1 MSIAFRQ
8 PVTPESTATVNP
20 VARLFDIK
28 KMAVHDGPG
37 IRTTVFFKGCP
48 MDCRW
53 CHSPESRSRAVQV
66 RYSEHLCAGCGRC
79 VEACPA
85 ACHVLDPDGTH
96 TFRREQCR
104 TCGAC
109 AEACPH
115 DALGLIGYNATA
127 EEVFDILIKD
137 QRYFDASG
145 GGVTFSGGEAA
156 LQSPFIAALASRLQ
170 EAGVP
175 CALDTCGFPP
185 WKRYADMMDFIDLV
199 LFDFKESDPE
209 KHRAHTGVDNKRI
222 LENLSRIDGTGTDIH
237 LRCPII
243 PGLNDEERH
252 FHAIGRLA
260 DRYERIREVHVLPF
274 HPFGASKSA
283 MIGERYPL
291 SHLKAVDD
299 DLAGEWVATVQRFTR
314 KPVSRG

>member
-1 MSIAFRQ
+1 MNTRSRKTA
-8 PVTPESTATVNP
+8 PTGSTAPGNP

-48 MDCRW
+48 LDCQW

-66 RYSEHLCAGCGRC
+66 RFVEHLCGGCRRC

-85 ACHVLDPDGTH
+85 GCHFFDSEGIH
-96 TFRREQCR
+96 TFCRENCLA
-104 TCGAC
+104 CGAC
-109 AEACPH
+109 TEACPH
-115 DALGLIGYNATA
+115 DALGLVGYDATV
-127 EEVFDILIKD
+127 EEIFGILIKD
-137 QRYFDASG
+137 KRYFDASG

-156 LQSPFIAALASRLQ
+156 LQSGFLGALASRLQ
-170 EAGVP
+170 KAGVQ

-185 WKRYADMMDFIDLV
+185 WDRYAELMGFIDLV
-199 LFDFKESDPE
+199 LFDFKESDPA
-209 KHRAHTGVDNKRI
+209 KHRAHTGVGNGRI
-222 LENLSRIDGTGTDIH
+222 LENLRRIDKTDTDIH

-252 FHAIGRLA
+252 FRVIGRLA

-283 MIGERYPL
+283 MIGETYPL
-291 SHLKAVDD
+291 SHLKAVEDG
-299 DLAGEWVATVQRFTR
+299 LAGEWVASVQRFTR